1 MSSQKFIND
10 LAYERFQQATEKIDS
25 IKKGI
30 HENRM
35 GEATLTDIQTDSDKL
50 SKRIAREN
58 MPISAALERIN
69 GVPNF
74 QDINILYKILK
85 ISESVGRITIKTRY
99 GNSGYGT
106 GFLVAPGI
114 LITNNHVFPDAETA
128 KNSMVQFY
136 YELDENNETK
146 KVQTFGFVPEKLFMT
161 SSYEPDAGNPNSGLD
176 FTIVAVSDKA
186 KEGKNISDIPCTIL
200 DETLGKIIEG
210 ENCVVIQHPKGDY

>member
-106 GFLVAPGI
+106 GFTASGNYAIPTTVTGNGYFVFEYAG
-114 LITNNHVFPDAETA
+114 NAVVFPSVTTTL
-128 KNSMVQFY
+128 Q
-136 YELDENNETK
+136 LDDI
-146 KVQTFGFVPEKLFMT
+146 KV
-161 SSYEPDAGNPNSGLD
+161 N
-176 FTIVAVSDKA
+176 
-186 KEGKNISDIPCTIL
+186 
-200 DETLGKIIEG
+200 
-210 ENCVVIQHPKGDY
+210 

>member
-1 MSSQKFIND
+1 MFYNIQFIRFSLILIKLKLPKNVIPKFIND

-30 HENRM
+30 HENRI
-35 GEATLTDIQTDSDKL
+35 GEATTDIQTDSDKL

-114 LITNNHVFPDAETA
+114 LITNNHVFPDAE
-128 KNSMVQFY
+128 NS
-136 YELDENNETK
+136 
-146 KVQTFGFVPEKLFMT
+146 QTHGGSVLLRTRRK
-161 SSYEPDAGNPNSGLD
+161 
-176 FTIVAVSDKA
+176 
-186 KEGKNISDIPCTIL
+186 
-200 DETLGKIIEG
+200 
-210 ENCVVIQHPKGDY
+210 Q